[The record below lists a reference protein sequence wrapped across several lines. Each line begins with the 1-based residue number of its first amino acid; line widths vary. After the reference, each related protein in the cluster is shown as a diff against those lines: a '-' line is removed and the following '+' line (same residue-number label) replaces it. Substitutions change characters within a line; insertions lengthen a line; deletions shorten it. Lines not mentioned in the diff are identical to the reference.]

1 MKPFLIAGLTSL
13 VLASTAVTE
22 SAAQTRYTNMS
33 GPEIK
38 SALVGNS
45 LRGVDSSGRYTIHYR
60 SDNRM
65 RIVYTSRRGTRV
77 ENGVW
82 RVLGNR
88 YCRRWE
94 RLGKGK
100 TRCVTF
106 HRNGN
111 KIVWVRRGE
120 VTDHTVLL
128 RGNPA
133 GL

>member
-1 MKPFLIAGLTSL
+1 MKHFVIAGLTSL
-13 VLASTAVTE
+13 MLASTAVTE
-22 SAAQTRYTNMS
+22 AAAQTRYNSMS
-33 GPEIK
+33 GQEIK

-45 LRGVDSSGRYTIHYR
+45 LRGVDSTGRYTIHYKNN
-60 SDNRM
+60 NRM
-65 RIVYTSRRGTRV
+65 RIVYTSKSGTRV

-106 HRNGN
+106 HRNGDN
-111 KIVWVRRGE
+111 IIWVRRGE
-120 VTDHTVLL
+120 ITDRTVLM